1 VAGMKP
7 KIVCMQCGSS
17 LTRTDMVC
25 PACGVAVDW
34 GDTIPAVETVSYKD
48 TPKKEIRKNKSQN
61 KYGTL
66 SSYSIFGVAAVIA
79 VAVIAYVVLVEKRT
93 GVDVAQQQVS
103 QPMSAPMQL
112 PSDIQELENSVAAN
126 PDDMSLMLQLAN
138 SLHDRL
144 FYDKAI
150 PYYKAYLVM
159 NPKDANARVDLGI
172 CFKELGNFTDAE
184 NEMKTALHYVPNHL
198 NAHFNLGIVYLSEGN
213 IQNQIYGLREQ
224 LLLIPSVKS
233 ETCAAAFNSAQ
244 LTINNAV
251 ITERSRVCHVVV
263 SGNAIK

>member
-1 VAGMKP
+1 MAGMKP
-7 KIVCMQCGSS
+7 KIVCTQCGSS

-25 PACGVAVDW
+25 PACGVTVDW
-34 GDTIPAVETVSYKD
+34 GGTIPAVETVSYKD
-48 TPKKEIRKNKSQN
+48 TPKKEIRENKSQN

-66 SSYSIFGVAAVIA
+66 SSYSIFGVVAVIA
-79 VAVIAYVVLVEKRT
+79 VAVIVYAVLVEKRT
-93 GVDVAQQQVS
+93 GADVAQQKVS
-103 QPMSAPMQL
+103 QPMSAPMDL

-144 FYDKAI
+144 FYEKAI

-172 CFKELGNFTDAE
+172 CYKELGNFTAAE

-213 IQNQIYGLREQ
+213 IQESNIWFKRTVALDPNSEVGKRAQQ
-224 LLLIPSVKS
+224 LL
-233 ETCAAAFNSAQ
+233 TQHNSQ
-244 LTINNAV
+244 STIQ
-251 ITERSRVCHVVV
+251 
-263 SGNAIK
+263 